1 VGMFCDVVLF
11 KAPPVNI
18 RYQARRQALL
28 EGRRAKL
35 ETPRGYIKKLQIQW
49 KQLHWSRICL
59 WNKARK
65 ASFSHVFCK
74 FL

>member
-1 VGMFCDVVLF
+1 MFCDVVLF

-35 ETPRGYIKKLQIQW
+35 ETPSGYIKKLQMQ
-49 KQLHWSRICL
+49 
-59 WNKARK
+59 
-65 ASFSHVFCK
+65 
-74 FL
+74 